1 MAEPTGIRGRNQP
14 ASVPYPAKLTLPAR
28 RPAIV
33 HRQRLI
39 DLLSEH
45 VSRRI
50 TIVTAPAG
58 DGKTTLLLDFAQS
71 WDAPVCW
78 YALDE
83 RDRDLR
89 TFLTYWVAC
98 GRVQFPSFGS
108 AVEGALS
115 SPQETSP
122 ERWIDLMVTSIQDAG
137 RPFILVLDDFHYLDE
152 APPELRQVLE
162 GWLYRLPADCHVVLV
177 TRTQPDLAIL
187 PLIVVRQEVA
197 QVKATDFAFSCDEVA
212 QLYRDVLNKEISL
225 DDAH

>member
-28 RPAIV
+28 RPAII

-58 DGKTTLLLDFAQS
+58 YGKTTLLLDFAQS

-83 RDRDLR
+83 RDRELR

-98 GRVQFPSFGS
+98 GREQFPSFGQG
-108 AVEGALS
+108 VEEALS
-115 SPQETSP
+115 AAEDVSP
-122 ERWIDLMVTSIQDAG
+122 ERWVDLMVTAVQDVG
-137 RPFILVLDDFHYLDE
+137 RPFVLVFDDFHYLDE
-152 APPELRQVLE
+152 TPPELRQVLE
-162 GWLYRLPADCHVVLV
+162 GG
-177 TRTQPDLAIL
+177 
-187 PLIVVRQEVA
+187 
-197 QVKATDFAFSCDEVA
+197 
-212 QLYRDVLNKEISL
+212 RDVLNKEISL
-225 DDAH
+225 DDAQHLADVTEGWVAALILMADKVQAARTSISLEQLKISDTLFQYINLEQFSVQ